1 MGPVF
6 DGAHLGPA
14 RLGTAVHVL
23 FAQDLH
29 HQNYKINNMNDRII
43 SAEIVLTDTTTN
55 QNIATIMQQVAL
67 LIYADVIAE

>member
-1 MGPVF
+1 
-6 DGAHLGPA
+6 
-14 RLGTAVHVL
+14 
-23 FAQDLH
+23 
-29 HQNYKINNMNDRII
+29 MNDRII